1 MADRLFLDA
10 NILFSAA
17 YRETAGIHRL
27 WEGDVTAPIHLT
39 STYAVEEARRNLSAS
54 HQRKRLDTLLQS
66 VDVQS
71 AGTLEAS
78 LRGDVDLREK
88 DWPILSG
95 AVLSEAT
102 HLITGDVR
110 DFGPYFGKTVLGV
123 RVLPP
128 SDYLRSA
135 P

>member
-17 YRETAGIHRL
+17 YSEGSGIRRL
-27 WEGDVTAPIHLT
+27 WDLPGVTLLT
-39 STYAVEEARRNLSAS
+39 STYAVEEVRRNLSTPV
-54 HQRKRLDTLLQS
+54 QTKRLNALLKT
-66 VDVQS
+66 VEVQA
-71 AGTLEAS
+71 AGTLEES
-78 LRGDVDLREK
+78 LRGQVELREK

-110 DFGPYFGKTVLGV
+110 DFGKYFGKTVFGIL
-123 RVLPP
+123 VLPP
-128 SDYLRSA
+128 STYFRLSTS
-135 P
+135 